1 MPMHL
6 RLRVWNVP
14 VPVSGAPVRRRD
26 ETEVAVLPLARD
38 GFPIA
43 YRQASITTNLQEEA
57 LMGDFDVEV
66 LTIAGID
73 LAEMDCPSP

>member
-1 MPMHL
+1 M
-6 RLRVWNVP
+6 
-14 VPVSGAPVRRRD
+14 
-26 ETEVAVLPLARD
+26 LPLARD

-73 LAEMDCPSP
+73 SCRDGLPLALVDCIDG